1 MIVYRI
7 LARPPACDRMAS
19 HPPLRPQ
26 GACELAGV
34 EEGGSGG
41 GRESVKGGCC
51 EGWVRGKLAG
61 VEEGGSGGGR
71 ESVKGERGKTPWPRP
86 QDAAGL
92 TRQIPD
98 ALPTIIVREGAD
110 RRACRRPSDARA
122 TRDGCRASA
131 GRLPGERRPN
141 LLQRCPAPARATRR
155 TNWGAPAGVQSLRM
169 CRRRFEHVWAHSQGG
184 HPREWR
190 GGEARHSH
198 RAGRRDARR
207 WPKSTEDD
215 ERPTPPQGGEPERR
229 RDERRTRRQAGGTEN
244 LPRRRRGFQI
254 HQNP

>member
-41 GRESVKGGCC
+41 GRESVKG
-51 EGWVRGKLAG
+51 
-61 VEEGGSGGGR
+61 
-71 ESVKGERGKTPWPRP
+71 ERGKTPWPRP

-98 ALPTIIVREGAD
+98 ALPSIIDREFAH

-131 GRLPGERRPN
+131 GRLPGKRRSN

-155 TNWGAPAGVQSLRM
+155 TNWGVPAGVQSLRM
-169 CRRRFEHVWAHSQGG
+169 CRRRFEHAWAHSQGG

-190 GGEARHSH
+190 GGEVRHSY
-198 RAGRRDARR
+198 RAGRRDAQR
-207 WPKSTEDD
+207 WPKSSEDHK
-215 ERPTPPQGGEPERR
+215 RSTPPQGGELERW
-229 RDERRTRRQAGGTEN
+229 RDKRRTRRQARGTEN